1 MIHYTMLALSV
12 ALSAVGQIMFK
23 YGAATPGLL
32 DQYLSWATILGFGC
46 YVIAAVVYTF
56 ALRSI
61 PLSVAFPSAAAAY
74 VVVMVVAHFLWQE
87 PLGLQQAI
95 AATFVI
101 GGLTAMHWKV

>member
-1 MIHYTMLALSV
+1 MVHYAMLALSV
-12 ALSAVGQIMFK
+12 VLSAVGQILFK

-32 DQYLSWATILGFGC
+32 DQYFSWPTIAGFGC
-46 YVIAAVVYTF
+46 YVVAAIVYTF

-74 VVVMVVAHFLWQE
+74 VLVMVLAHFLWQE

-95 AATFVI
+95 AGTLVI
-101 GGLTAMHWKV
+101 AGLTAMHWRV